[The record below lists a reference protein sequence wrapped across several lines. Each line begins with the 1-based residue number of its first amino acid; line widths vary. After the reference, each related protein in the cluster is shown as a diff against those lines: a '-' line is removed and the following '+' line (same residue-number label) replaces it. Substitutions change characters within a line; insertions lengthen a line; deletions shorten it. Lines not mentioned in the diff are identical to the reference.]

1 MIADQVRDTDLA
13 DYQRAVRTLLLHPLV
28 TTTSPDRTALPLVRR
43 FSGLLTDDLGTLAG
57 YRLELS
63 ATCARLLRPVDRL
76 DGTQRL
82 VRRRDRKPFDRRR
95 YAYLSLALAAL
106 GRAGTQ
112 VALTELADALK
123 RRAAE
128 IDGLGFD
135 PDQYRHRL
143 AFVDV
148 VRHLIDLGGLREVE
162 TSSID
167 WIRDPES
174 GEALYDLD
182 RDVLHLVAVPPRV
195 LQHVPSVRA
204 LLTGDGRGERAD
216 TSTAA
221 RRAATRRRLVRL
233 LLEHPVVY
241 VDDLDDNARTYLVQQ
256 GRALADDLHRLT
268 GGQLERRAEGS
279 ALIDATGGFTDR
291 RFPSGGTAPQV
302 ALLLADA
309 MTAAAGPDGDG
320 EVIHGEVATATVP
333 HLDDRNAAMCDRLD
347 AARPHPPSL
356 LADDGQVDPA
366 GGWAGDP
373 ARQDRGDLQDRGAE
387 DRDTEQRRPAQ
398 GPLFTDAWLDERVRR
413 LCATHGQRFAADLRD
428 DPAALTAA
436 ALKVLAGF
444 DLVREVPGG
453 VVARPALARYR
464 NLVVEVAPSPQP
476 SLLDEPT
483 DAPRPGPPMPDP
495 PIAGRPMPDPPT
507 SNGAAT
513 GADDHPEGTR

>member
-1 MIADQVRDTDLA
+1 MIAEEVRDTDLA
-13 DYQRAVRTLLLHPLV
+13 DYQRAVRTLLIHPLV
-28 TTTSPDRTALPLVRR
+28 TTTYPDRTALPLVRR
-43 FSGLLTDDLGTLAG
+43 FSTQLTDDLGTLAG

-63 ATCARLLRPVDRL
+63 ATCARLLRPIDRL

-95 YAYLSLALAAL
+95 YAYLSLVLAAL
-106 GRAGTQ
+106 GRTGTQ

-128 IDGLGFD
+128 IDGVGFD
-135 PDQYRHRL
+135 PDNYRHRL

-148 VRHLIDLGGLREVE
+148 VRHLIELGGLREVE
-162 TSSID
+162 VSTVD
-167 WIRDPES
+167 WVRDPES

-204 LLTGDGRGERAD
+204 LLTADGRNERAD

-233 LLEHPVVY
+233 LLEHPVAY
-241 VDDLDDNARTYLVQQ
+241 VDDLDDGARAYLVQQ

-268 GGQLERRAEGS
+268 GGQLERRAEGA
-279 ALIDATGGFTDR
+279 ALIDATGGLTDR

-309 MTAAAGPDGDG
+309 MTAAAGSNGDG
-320 EVIHGEVATATVP
+320 EMATATVP
-333 HLDDRNAAMCDRLD
+333 HLDDRNAATCDRID
-347 AARPHPPSL
+347 AARPSPPTL
-356 LADDGQVDPA
+356 LADDGNASPSTAWASEPA
-366 GGWAGDP
+366 
-373 ARQDRGDLQDRGAE
+373 L
-387 DRDTEQRRPAQ
+387 
-398 GPLFTDAWLDERVRR
+398 GPLFTDDWLHARVRD

-428 DPAALTAA
+428 DPAVLTAA
-436 ALKVLAGF
+436 ALEVLASF
-444 DLVREVPGG
+444 DLVRPVPGG

-464 NLVVEVAPSPQP
+464 DLVIEVAPSPQG

-483 DAPRPGPPMPDP
+483 D
-495 PIAGRPMPDPPT
+495 PPT
-507 SNGAAT
+507 DRAPT
-513 GADDHPEGTR
+513 RADDHSEGTR

>member
-1 MIADQVRDTDLA
+1 MIAEQVRDTDLA
-13 DYQRAVRTLLLHPLV
+13 DYQRAARTLLLHPLV
-28 TTTSPDRTALPLVRR
+28 TTSYPDRTALPLVRR
-43 FSGLLTDDLGTLAG
+43 FSTPLTDDLATLAG

-63 ATCARLLRPVDRL
+63 ATCARLLRPIDRL

-95 YAYLSLALAAL
+95 YAYLSLVLAAL

-148 VRHLIDLGGLREVE
+148 VRHLIELGGLREVE
-162 TSSID
+162 ASTVD
-167 WIRDPES
+167 WVRDPES

-195 LQHVPSVRA
+195 LQHVPSVSA
-204 LLTGDGRGERAD
+204 LLTADGRNERAD
-216 TSTAA
+216 TSAA
-221 RRAATRRRLVRL
+221 SRRAATRRRLARL
-233 LLEHPVVY
+233 LLEYPVVY
-241 VDDLDDNARTYLVQQ
+241 VDDLDDGARTYLVQQ

-291 RFPSGGTAPQV
+291 RFPSGGTAAQV

-309 MTAAAGPDGDG
+309 MTAGAGPDGDG
-320 EVIHGEVATATVP
+320 EVATASVP
-333 HLDDRNAAMCDRLD
+333 HLDDRSAAMCDRLD
-347 AARPHPPSL
+347 AARPNPPGLLVDDGESVPSEGWANEPSL
-356 LADDGQVDPA
+356 PDPNDPGDHDDPG
-366 GGWAGDP
+366 
-373 ARQDRGDLQDRGAE
+373 DRGAGA
-387 DRDTEQRRPAQ
+387 RDTGHRHPAQ
-398 GPLFTDAWLDERVRR
+398 GPLFTDAWLHAWVRG
-413 LCATHGQRFAADLRD
+413 LCASHGQRFAADLRD
-428 DPAALTAA
+428 DPVALTAA
-436 ALKVLAGF
+436 ALDVLAGF
-444 DLVREVPGG
+444 DLVRPVPGG

-464 NLVVEVAPSPQP
+464 DLVVEVAPSPQR
-476 SLLDEPT
+476 SLLDELT
-483 DAPRPGPPMPDP
+483 DVTDLPFTDRAR
-495 PIAGRPMPDPPT
+495 AR
-507 SNGAAT
+507 AV
-513 GADDHPEGTR
+513 DDSEGTR

>member
-1 MIADQVRDTDLA
+1 MIAAEVRDTDLA
-13 DYQRAVRTLLLHPLV
+13 DYQRAARTLLIHPLV
-28 TTTSPDRTALPLVRR
+28 TSTYPDRTTLPLVRR
-43 FSGLLTDDLGTLAG
+43 FSAQLTDDLGSLAG

-76 DGTQRL
+76 DPTQRL

-95 YAYLSLALAAL
+95 YAYLGLVLAAL

-148 VRHLIDLGGLREVE
+148 VRHLIELGGLREVE
-162 TSSID
+162 VSTVD
-167 WIRDPES
+167 WVRDPES

-204 LLTGDGRGERAD
+204 LLTTDGRNDGAD

-241 VDDLDDNARTYLVQQ
+241 ADDLDDDARTYLVQQ
-256 GRALADDLHRLT
+256 GGALADDLHRLT

-291 RFPSGGTAPQV
+291 RFPSGGTASQV

-309 MTAAAGPDGDG
+309 MTATAVSANVTTANVTTTDAAHPGN
-320 EVIHGEVATATVP
+320 GEVATATVP
-333 HLDDRNAAMCDRLD
+333 HLDDRNDALCDRLD
-347 AARPHPPSL
+347 AARPHHPSG
-356 LADDGQVDPA
+356 LADDGPEEEHA
-366 GGWAGDP
+366 AS
-373 ARQDRGDLQDRGAE
+373 E
-387 DRDTEQRRPAQ
+387 SRDSAQ
-398 GPLFTDAWLDERVRR
+398 GPLFTGAWLDEQVRE
-413 LCATHGQRFAADLRD
+413 LCATHGRRFATDLRD
-428 DPAALTAA
+428 DPPALTTAA
-436 ALKVLAGF
+436 VEVLATF
-444 DLVREVPGG
+444 DLVRPVPGG

-464 NLVVEVAPSPQP
+464 DLVVEVAPSPQA
-476 SLLDEPT
+476 SLLDELSDPSADEAAQDT
-483 DAPRPGPPMPDP
+483 TAAAAQDTTADRSEERP
-495 PIAGRPMPDPPT
+495 
-507 SNGAAT
+507 
-513 GADDHPEGTR
+513 

>member
-1 MIADQVRDTDLA
+1 MIAEEVRDTDLA
-13 DYQRAVRTLLLHPLV
+13 DYQRAARTLLINPLV
-28 TTTSPDRTALPLVRR
+28 TASYPDRNALPLVRR
-43 FSGLLTDDLGTLAG
+43 FSTQLTDDLGTLAG

-63 ATCARLLRPVDRL
+63 ATCARLLRPIDRL
-76 DGTQRL
+76 DATQRL

-95 YAYLSLALAAL
+95 YAYLSLVLAAL

-148 VRHLIDLGGLREVE
+148 VRHLIELGGLREVE
-162 TSSID
+162 VSTVD
-167 WIRDPES
+167 WVRDPES

-182 RDVLHLVAVPPRV
+182 RDVLHFVAVPPRV

-204 LLTGDGRGERAD
+204 LLTADGRSERAD

-221 RRAATRRRLVRL
+221 RRAATRRRLIRL

-241 VDDLDDNARTYLVQQ
+241 VDDLDDGARTYLVQQ

-291 RFPSGGTAPQV
+291 RFPSGGTAAQV

-309 MTAAAGPDGDG
+309 MTAAVGPDGNG
-320 EVIHGEVATATVP
+320 EETSGEVANGEVMTATVP
-333 HLDDRNAAMCDRLD
+333 HLEDRNTAMCDRLD
-347 AARPHPPSL
+347 AARPNPPSV
-356 LADDGQVDPA
+356 LADDGHRDLADP
-366 GGWAGDP
+366 DP
-373 ARQDRGDLQDRGAE
+373 
-387 DRDTEQRRPAQ
+387 EQRRPAQ
-398 GPLFTDAWLDERVRR
+398 GPLFTDAWLDEQVRG

-428 DPAALTAA
+428 DPPALTAA
-436 ALKVLAGF
+436 ALEVLASF
-444 DLVREVPGG
+444 DLVRPVPGG

-464 NLVVEVAPSPQP
+464 DLVVEVAPSPQA
-476 SLLDEPT
+476 SLLDELTDPPNH
-483 DAPRPGPPMPDP
+483 DAPTTD
-495 PIAGRPMPDPPT
+495 
-507 SNGAAT
+507 GAAT

>member
-1 MIADQVRDTDLA
+1 MIAEEVRDTDLA
-13 DYQRAVRTLLLHPLV
+13 DYQRAVRTLLIHPLV
-28 TTTSPDRTALPLVRR
+28 TTTYPDRTALPLVRR
-43 FSGLLTDDLGTLAG
+43 FSPQLTDDLGTLAG

-63 ATCARLLRPVDRL
+63 ATCARLLRPSDRL
-76 DGTQRL
+76 DDTQRL

-95 YAYLSLALAAL
+95 YAYLSLVLAAL

-128 IDGLGFD
+128 IEGLGFD
-135 PDQYRHRL
+135 PDHYRHRL

-148 VRHLIDLGGLREVE
+148 VRHLIELGGLREVE
-162 TSSID
+162 VSTVD
-167 WIRDPES
+167 WVRDPES

-195 LQHVPSVRA
+195 LQHVPSVRS
-204 LLTGDGRGERAD
+204 LLTTDGRNDGAD

-241 VDDLDDNARTYLVQQ
+241 VDDLDDGARTYLVQQ
-256 GRALADDLHRLT
+256 GRALADDLQRLT

-279 ALIDATGGFTDR
+279 ALIDATGGFSDR
-291 RFPSGGTAPQV
+291 RFPSGGTASQV

-309 MTAAAGPDGDG
+309 MTAAAGADGNG
-320 EVIHGEVATATVP
+320 GVPNGEVATATVP
-333 HLDDRNAAMCDRLD
+333 HADDRTRAMCDRID
-347 AARPHPPSL
+347 AARPNPPSL
-356 LADDGQVDPA
+356 FTDDEEASTSAAWVREPA
-366 GGWAGDP
+366 LHDHDDLGDHDELSNNGE
-373 ARQDRGDLQDRGAE
+373 RVGDTGAS
-387 DRDTEQRRPAQ
+387 RPAQ
-398 GPLFTDAWLDERVRR
+398 GPLFTDAWLDERVRG

-436 ALKVLAGF
+436 ALEVLASF
-444 DLVREVPGG
+444 DLVRPVPGG

-464 NLVVEVAPSPQP
+464 DLIVEVAPSPQG
-476 SLLDEPT
+476 SLLDAPT
-483 DAPRPGPPMPDP
+483 GPPMPGP
-495 PIAGRPMPDPPT
+495 PITDHAPT
-507 SNGAAT
+507 P
-513 GADDHPEGTR
+513 ADDHPEGTR

>member
-1 MIADQVRDTDLA
+1 MIAEQVRDTDLA
-13 DYQRAVRTLLLHPLV
+13 DYQRAARTLLIHPLV
-28 TTTSPDRTALPLVRR
+28 TTTYPDRTALPLVRR
-43 FSGLLTDDLGTLAG
+43 FSTQLTNDLATLAG
-57 YRLELS
+57 YRLELT
-63 ATCARLLRPVDRL
+63 ATCARLLRPIDRL

-106 GRAGTQ
+106 GRTGTQ

-143 AFVDV
+143 AFIDV
-148 VRHLIDLGGLREVE
+148 VRHLIELGGLREVE
-162 TSSID
+162 VSTVD
-167 WIRDPES
+167 WVHDPES

-204 LLTGDGRGERAD
+204 LLTADGRNERAD

-241 VDDLDDNARTYLVQQ
+241 VDDLDDGARTYLVQQ
-256 GRALADDLHRLT
+256 GRTLADDLHRLT

-291 RFPSGGTAPQV
+291 RFPSGGTASQV
-302 ALLLADA
+302 ALLLADV
-309 MTAAAGPDGDG
+309 MTAATGPDGD
-320 EVIHGEVATATVP
+320 GEVATATVP
-333 HLDDRNAAMCDRLD
+333 HLDDRGAAMCDRLD
-347 AARPHPPSL
+347 AARPNPPSL
-356 LADDGQVDPA
+356 LADDGESAPLA
-366 GGWAGDP
+366 GWLSEP
-373 ARQDRGDLQDRGAE
+373 TLQDRDGPRDHDHLQDRGAE
-387 DRDTEQRRPAQ
+387 GRDTRHRRPAQ
-398 GPLFTDAWLDERVRR
+398 GPLFTDAWLHERVRG
-413 LCATHGQRFAADLRD
+413 LCATHGRRFAADLRD
-428 DPAALTAA
+428 DSVALTAA
-436 ALKVLAGF
+436 ALDVLADF
-444 DLVREVPGG
+444 DLVRPVPGG

-464 NLVVEVAPSPQP
+464 DLVVEVAPSPQG
-476 SLLDEPT
+476 SLLDELTDLPT
-483 DAPRPGPPMPDP
+483 TDRAQAR
-495 PIAGRPMPDPPT
+495 
-507 SNGAAT
+507 
-513 GADDHPEGTR
+513 ADDDSEGTR